1 MTNPNRNDTLKQL
14 QAELNKVEADDADTQ
29 VVIRSLSDDLQKM
42 IDDETGDHKSL
53 LDQLNES
60 ITRFEGT
67 HPKLALAITQA
78 INALA
83 SGGV

>member
-14 QAELNKVEADDADTQ
+14 QAELNKVETDDADTQ

-53 LDQLNES
+53 LDQLNEA